1 MAEKGLHKRAIALLS
16 VLCLLASTICAPAAE
31 AGTLI
36 RDAEIEHTLR
46 VYADPIFRAA
56 GLNPA
61 AVHIFVVE
69 DDSINAF
76 VAGGQNMFLHT
87 GLIEA
92 CDTPQMLLGVMAHE
106 TGHIAG
112 GHIAQGAEKFR
123 HAALGM
129 ILAYVLG
136 AAAAIGNGQAG
147 MAVMTGGNQVITRSM
162 LAYTRGNEEA
172 ADQAALTFLDRL
184 GVSASGMVDMFQLLR
199 RDEMRAYGSP
209 DPYTLTHPLSAER
222 IEHVRNH
229 AEQSSLAPGTHP
241 QAYDVMHQRMLA
253 KLYAFLEMPPKT
265 FARYSQTD
273 KSIAARM
280 ARAIAWYKIPEIDK
294 ALSEMDGLIAQLPN
308 DPFLYDLKGQ
318 MLFEN
323 GHVKEA
329 LQAYRRAAQL
339 LPDSPLI
346 LTALG
351 QTLIAALQIADAIP
365 VLEKANALDNTNA
378 QTWQLLAVA
387 YGKQGNEG
395 RAALALAEEDML
407 NDDANGAIQQ
417 ASRALLLLKDNT
429 ARLRAEDI
437 KRVATE
443 MKKDSKSDNK
453 PLH

>member
-1 MAEKGLHKRAIALLS
+1 
-16 VLCLLASTICAPAAE
+16 
-31 AGTLI
+31 
-36 RDAEIEHTLR
+36 
-46 VYADPIFRAA
+46 
-56 GLNPA
+56 
-61 AVHIFVVE
+61 
-69 DDSINAF
+69 
-76 VAGGQNMFLHT
+76 
-87 GLIEA
+87 
-92 CDTPQMLLGVMAHE
+92 
-106 TGHIAG
+106 
-112 GHIAQGAEKFR
+112 
-123 HAALGM
+123 
-129 ILAYVLG
+129 
-136 AAAAIGNGQAG
+136 
-147 MAVMTGGNQVITRSM
+147 
-162 LAYTRGNEEA
+162 
-172 ADQAALTFLDRL
+172 
-184 GVSASGMVDMFQLLR
+184 MVDMFQLLR

-351 QTLIAALQIADAIP
+351 QTLIATLQIADAIP